1 MEDNSEALKNV
12 VDGVS
17 ATVGVGV
24 FFGYIQALV
33 GFFTIIWFAIRIW
46 ETKTVKDLIG
56 KVRST

>member
-33 GFFTIIWFAIRIW
+33 GFFTIIRFAIRIW
-46 ETKTVKDLIG
+46 ETKTVQDLIG

>member
-1 MEDNSEALKNV
+1 MENNSEALKNV

-46 ETKTVKDLIG
+46 ETKTVQDLIG
-56 KVRST
+56 